1 VENDFT
7 AVDTAHV
14 NEITK
19 SADQRRALQWL
30 RRQLAWEQALDDLR
44 NGIEPSEARAA

>member
-1 VENDFT
+1 MENDGT
-7 AVDTAHV
+7 AADTAHV

-30 RRQLAWEQALDDLR
+30 RRQLAWERALDDLR
-44 NGIEPSEARAA
+44 NDTEPCEARAA